1 MSFTSYHFNQQQ
13 PTAPGPVAHQQN
25 HHGRNR
31 RAPRLSVSQN
41 SQRQFRGVKSVKE
54 MNEAVTVNSF
64 RTQFE
69 ASRSFDLEDDMEFCP
84 KLLTESDVSFAIV
97 HATPLASILK
107 PAVHEPRL
115 TGLFLAARIHQQLL
129 FRQVLFVKQL
139 SQLFAHAA
147 PSTGCVFLSQLH
159 FASLRAPLSS
169 QPAVEHEAS
178 PASRHPHSQRHPYH
192 QPCQR
197 PHHVQPATFG
207 ISCPDAAGSRPTLVD
222 ALDSLAC
229 CNASPPRELQA

>member
-84 KLLTESDVSFAIV
+84 KLLTESDVSCALRTRVSARVDPQACITRTRANNLV
-97 HATPLASILK
+97 PCSSCPLAAPPQTGLLCRVTLPTLRRRSTLNRSRRSRSTPLLRPSC
-107 PAVHEPRL
+107 PRL
-115 TGLFLAARIHQQLL
+115 FTT
-129 FRQVLFVKQL
+129 
-139 SQLFAHAA
+139 S
-147 PSTGCVFLSQLH
+147 S
-159 FASLRAPLSS
+159 RA
-169 QPAVEHEAS
+169 
-178 PASRHPHSQRHPYH
+178 
-192 QPCQR
+192 
-197 PHHVQPATFG
+197 
-207 ISCPDAAGSRPTLVD
+207 
-222 ALDSLAC
+222 
-229 CNASPPRELQA
+229 